1 MTERNTADD
10 LDFEA
15 LRESIE
21 RCDLDVMLGFYAEEA
36 ELRIVN
42 AGNPQS
48 LPFELRGKAEI
59 AKHLRTTFG
68 QETSHRVEREVV
80 DKNRVTFREMCEY
93 PGGSWVRVETT
104 LEVHDDKIVRQADV
118 VAQNAQSDPEKGV
131 SRGPPPRTPQPWP
144 RPGVDAPQPDRL
156 LGSKQATEKEDL

>member
-1 MTERNTADD
+1 MTERNTADG

-59 AKHLRTTFG
+59 AKHLRATFG

-93 PGGSWVRVETT
+93 PDGSWVRVETT
-104 LEVHDDKIVRQADV
+104 LEVSDGKIVRQVDA
-118 VAQNAQSDPEKGV
+118 VAQDAQADREEKIG
-131 SRGPPPRTPQPWP
+131 RR
-144 RPGVDAPQPDRL
+144 AL
-156 LGSKQATEKEDL
+156 I

>member
-1 MTERNTADD
+1 MTERNTADG

-59 AKHLRTTFG
+59 AKHLRATFG

-93 PGGSWVRVETT
+93 PDGSWVRVETT
-104 LEVHDDKIVRQADV
+104 LEVSDGKIVRQVDA
-118 VAQNAQSDPEKGV
+118 VAQDAQADREEKIGRRALVRKTYPET
-131 SRGPPPRTPQPWP
+131 TPE
-144 RPGVDAPQPDRL
+144 VDELQI
-156 LGSKQATEKEDL
+156 GDL

>member
-1 MTERNTADD
+1 MTERNTADG

-48 LPFELRGKAEI
+48 LLFELRGKAEI
-59 AKHLRTTFG
+59 AKHLRATFG

-93 PGGSWVRVETT
+93 PDGSWVRVETT
-104 LEVHDDKIVRQADV
+104 LEVPEGKIVRQVDV
-118 VAQNAQSDPEKGV
+118 VAQDAQADREEKIGRRALARKTYPET
-131 SRGPPPRTPQPWP
+131 TPE
-144 RPGVDAPQPDRL
+144 VDELQI
-156 LGSKQATEKEDL
+156 GDL